1 MLSMRGQGSE
11 KFYLMVFFVPGYLA
25 LLYFSI
31 STKNLTFISMISAL
45 GILGLIFY
53 HKLSREKLIHQSYIR
68 AMRVLL
74 QQNPPL
80 SQTVDYSRDALIVLD
95 AQYRI
100 INVSPIATQILGTP
114 ELELLGN
121 SIETFLQI
129 PNLKS
134 PSRDHHKGEVTL
146 RKTDGGI
153 IHLEYCLRPLLDKGS
168 PSGLLLIFSDI
179 SAEKKRFEA
188 YLQATKF
195 SVVGQVAAGLAHEL
209 RNPLTTI
216 KGFMQLIGAEQ
227 FPPQFR
233 QYHQLIL
240 EEIDTTDK
248 LLKNFLLI
256 TNPTAPQFQPLNSEN
271 LIHSAVQILYPS
283 SLMNEVNLTVTVNSP
298 VHPILGDEE
307 QLLKALL
314 AVIQNSIDASPING
328 QINIFL
334 GEYQDDLEIK
344 IVDYG
349 TGIPEDIREQIF
361 DPFFTT
367 RNEGTGLGLTIA
379 RRILLAHH
387 GELVIDSESA
397 SGTTVLLRIPIL
409 KNNSF

>member
-1 MLSMRGQGSE
+1 
-11 KFYLMVFFVPGYLA
+11 
-25 LLYFSI
+25 
-31 STKNLTFISMISAL
+31 
-45 GILGLIFY
+45 
-53 HKLSREKLIHQSYIR
+53 
-68 AMRVLL
+68 
-74 QQNPPL
+74 
-80 SQTVDYSRDALIVLD
+80 
-95 AQYRI
+95 
-100 INVSPIATQILGTP
+100 
-114 ELELLGN
+114 
-121 SIETFLQI
+121 
-129 PNLKS
+129 
-134 PSRDHHKGEVTL
+134 
-146 RKTDGGI
+146 
-153 IHLEYCLRPLLDKGS
+153 
-168 PSGLLLIFSDI
+168 
-179 SAEKKRFEA
+179 
-188 YLQATKF
+188 
-195 SVVGQVAAGLAHEL
+195 
-209 RNPLTTI
+209 
-216 KGFMQLIGAEQ
+216 MQLIGAEQ

-397 SGTTVLLRIPIL
+397 FGTTVLLRIPIL